1 MTSMNHPA
9 QLITTSFFYEE
20 SLLKG
25 MCEIQLFSR
34 FKAILKDPTT
44 LPIPY
49 PSCHE

>member
-1 MTSMNHPA
+1 MNHPA
-9 QLITTSFFYEE
+9 QLITSFFYEE

-25 MCEIQLFSR
+25 MCEVQLFSH
-34 FKAILKDPTT
+34 FKAIQKDPTT

>member
-9 QLITTSFFYEE
+9 QLITSFFYEE

-25 MCEIQLFSR
+25 MCEVQLFSH
-34 FKAILKDPTT
+34 FKAIQKDPTT

>member
-9 QLITTSFFYEE
+9 QLITTSLFYEE

-34 FKAILKDPTT
+34 FT
-44 LPIPY
+44 LSFAEFIKY
-49 PSCHE
+49 KGLHI